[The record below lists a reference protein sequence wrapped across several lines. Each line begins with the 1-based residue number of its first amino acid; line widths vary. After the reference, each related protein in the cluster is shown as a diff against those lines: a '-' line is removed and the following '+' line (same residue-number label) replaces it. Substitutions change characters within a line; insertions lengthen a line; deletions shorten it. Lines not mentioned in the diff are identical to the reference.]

1 MKATDWDRQIKAL
14 RKRVF
19 GSELPSVSQ
28 IAQEHRNPFRVLIS
42 TIISLRT
49 KDEVTSAASQRL
61 FMRADTPAT
70 MASLSEKEIA
80 RLIYPAGFYRN
91 KARHI
96 KQSAR
101 IIEDEHNSQVPDSR
115 ELLLAF
121 PGVGV
126 KTANLTLNLGF
137 GIEAICVDT
146 HVHRISNRL
155 GWVDTKVPEVT
166 EKELEKILPRKYWIE
181 INGLLVTYGKEVCT
195 PQSPRCSTCPLSAEC
210 PRLGVTRTR

>member
-1 MKATDWDRQIKAL
+1 MKAGDWDRQIMAL

-19 GSELPSVSQ
+19 GKELPSVSQ

-49 KDEVTSAASQRL
+49 KDEVTSAASRRL
-61 FMRADTPAT
+61 FERADTPAT
-70 MASLSEKEIA
+70 MVSLSEEEIA

-101 IIEDEHNSQVPDSR
+101 IIEHEHNSQVPDSR
-115 ELLLAF
+115 ELLLAL

-195 PQSPRCSTCPLSAEC
+195 PQSPRCSTCPLSTEC